1 MYVLINIYFSVI
13 KSDKK
18 QVKFFSEHVNCVTY
32 TYRQEKNQNNFFLT
46 CFWEYVMSSLYI
58 IWAQNLSIQVSST
71 LLEKWLRCH
80 ISK

>member
-32 TYRQEKNQNNFFLT
+32 TYRQEKNQNNFFFNLFLGI
-46 CFWEYVMSSLYI
+46 CNVELIYYMGAEPEHSSKFYTVGEMVKMPY
-58 IWAQNLSIQVSST
+58 Q
-71 LLEKWLRCH
+71 
-80 ISK
+80 